1 LAVFRFIA
9 VKVENKP
16 LSFWNGKER
25 LYDLSEAIRF
35 DPESSA
41 TYDSMANLVRITFKP
56 EEEIC
61 SQSFGEGITT
71 SRIAK
76 S

>member
-1 LAVFRFIA
+1 M
-9 VKVENKP
+9 NKL
-16 LSFWNGKER
+16 LSFWNGKEK
-25 LYDLSEAIRF
+25 LYAHSEAIRF

-56 EEEIC
+56 EEEVC
-61 SQSFGEGITT
+61 SHGFGEGITT